1 MPLSQ
6 AQNDSAYFATC
17 PAGVADLLAA
27 ELRDIGATAL
37 RELKAGVAFE
47 GTLETA
53 YRACLWSRTAS
64 RILYTIGE
72 IAAADADELYAGV
85 RSIDWSQ
92 HVAAE
97 GSIAI
102 DVIGTSDTLKHTRY
116 TAQRVKDGVVDAV
129 RDELGV
135 RPSVDLAA
143 PDLRINVRL
152 RAQRATIAI
161 DLAGEALHRRGY
173 RLAAVA
179 APLKENLA
187 AAVLLRSGWPQIV
200 AAGGGL
206 VDPMCGAGT
215 LVIEAA
221 LIALGIAPGL
231 LRPRFGF
238 ERWRGHDA
246 ELWRRLVSE
255 AASHRDQ
262 QVTQATTIPLQGYDR
277 DPRAIRAA
285 LENAQRAGVAT
296 HVQFECR
303 ELAALGAPQGE
314 PGLVVVNPP
323 YGERIGDREHLREL
337 YRLLGARLRESFVGW
352 QFAALTGNPPLAR
365 ELGLR
370 ARRSHTLWNGP
381 IECRLLRFAVEPA
394 AFEHT
399 DPAARR
405 QARLDVA
412 RERPGAQMFANRLRK
427 NLRRIGRWAQAQD
440 VDCYRLYDADMPEYA
455 FAIDVYG
462 DGTRRWAFVQ
472 EYAAPATVER
482 SAADARRLEALSVLP
497 DVLGIDA
504 ECVHVRVRRQQRAGA
519 QYDKLANTGRFNV
532 VREGRYRYYANFD
545 DYLDTG
551 LFLDH
556 RLTRQRVGTLAR
568 DRRFLNLFAYTGTMT
583 VCAAGGG
590 ALRST
595 TVDLS
600 ANYLDWAR
608 RNLRLN
614 ALEDSRHELV
624 RADCLEWLESAA
636 HDSRARYDLVFL
648 DPPTHSRSKRMRSD
662 FDVQRDHVPLIEKT
676 AALLA
681 PGGLLVFSCNYSR
694 FRLDGPAL
702 ADFLVED
709 ITAKTIPPDFA
720 RNPRVH
726 VCYEIRKRPGAERQG
741 SKPSISSA

>member
-1 MPLSQ
+1 MRRTQ
-6 AQNDSAYFATC
+6 ASSGSVYFATC

-27 ELRDIGATAL
+27 ELREFGATGL

-47 GTLETA
+47 GSLETA

-64 RILYTIGE
+64 RILHTIGE
-72 IAAADADELYAGV
+72 VAAADADELYAGI

-92 HVAAE
+92 HVDAD
-97 GSIAI
+97 GTIAI
-102 DVIGTSDTLKHTRY
+102 DVIGTSDALKHTRF

-129 RDELGV
+129 RAERGI
-135 RPSVDLAA
+135 RPSVDLAR
-143 PDLRINVRL
+143 PDVRINVRL

-161 DLAGEALHRRGY
+161 DLAGDALHRRGY

-187 AAVLLRSGWPQIV
+187 AAVLLRSGWPQIA
-200 AAGGGL
+200 AAGGEL
-206 VDPMCGAGT
+206 VDPMCGSGT
-215 LVIEAA
+215 FVIEAA

-231 LRPRFGF
+231 LREHYGF

-255 AASHRDQ
+255 AASIREQRVNSPGAARFLGFDS
-262 QVTQATTIPLQGYDR
+262 

-285 LENAQRAGVAT
+285 TENAQRAGVAAQV
-296 HVQFECR
+296 HFER
-303 ELAALGAPQGE
+303 LNLAALDTQRGAN
-314 PGLVVVNPP
+314 GLVVVNPP
-323 YGERIGDREHLREL
+323 YGERIGDREQLREL
-337 YRLLGARLRESFVGW
+337 YRLLGERMRESFTGW
-352 QFAALTGNPPLAR
+352 QLALLTGNPPLAR

-381 IECRLLRFAVEPA
+381 IECRLLRFAIEPE

-399 DPAARR
+399 DPDARR
-405 QARLDVA
+405 QVRLAAA

-427 NLRRIGRWAQAQD
+427 NLRSIGRWARTQD

-462 DGTRRWAFVQ
+462 DGSQRWVFVQ

-482 SAADARRLEALSVLP
+482 SAADARRLEAMSVLP
-497 DVLGIDA
+497 DVLGI
-504 ECVHVRVRRQQRAGA
+504 EPQRVYGRVRRQQRGGA
-519 QYDKLANTGRFNV
+519 QYDKVATTGTFHI

-556 RLTRQRVGTLAR
+556 RLTRERIGALAR
-568 DRRFLNLFAYTGTMT
+568 GRRFLNLFAYTGSMT

-590 ALRST
+590 AVQST

-608 RNLRLN
+608 RNLQLN
-614 ALEDSRHELV
+614 ALENERHAFV

-636 HDSRARYDLVFL
+636 DDRRLRYDLVFL
-648 DPPTHSRSKRMRSD
+648 DPPTHSRSKRMQSD
-662 FDVQRDHVPLIEKT
+662 FDVQRDHVSLIRNT
-676 AALLA
+676 AALLS
-681 PGGLLVFSCNYSR
+681 PDGLLVFSCNYSR
-694 FRLDGPAL
+694 FRLDRTAL
-702 ADFLVED
+702 AEFAIDDV
-709 ITAKTIPPDFA
+709 TAATIPPDFA
-720 RNPRVH
+720 RNPRIH
-726 VCYEIRKRPGAERQG
+726 VCYEIRPPSRPGSPNDGPVA
-741 SKPSISSA
+741 SPA